1 MSLCLWVTQQENQ
14 ILEQVVALLHEEQ
27 VDVARGLTSG
37 RFRRED
43 SIRLRHRHRQIT
55 QIVLTWLQHRQ
66 TFERSPTFRRPGLI
80 ADIRGGS
87 QAVDSVFA
95 ANGRAAVLGEVV
107 QVL

>member
-1 MSLCLWVTQQENQ
+1 MLLCLWVTQQENQ

-27 VDVARGLTSG
+27 ADVARGLTSG

-66 TFERSPTFRRPGLI
+66 TFERSPTFRRPGLV
-80 ADIRGGS
+80 ADIRGS
-87 QAVDSVFA
+87 SH
-95 ANGRAAVLGEVV
+95 RA
-107 QVL
+107 